1 MVLFN
6 RSIDGCNVFCYP
18 ISINQ
23 WQTEGGNKMNV
34 AALIWFGLLLVFL
47 VVEAACPIHL
57 VSVWFAA
64 GAFVAMIA
72 AYLGAAFW
80 LQILLFLVVS
90 CTLVVLLW
98 PFIKKFLNPK
108 LKKTNIDAVL
118 GSEGYV
124 TADINNLAAT
134 GQVKLGAMEWTARS
148 TSGQPIPKGSL
159 VKVDR
164 IEGVKVFVTPEEIPA
179 NIQ

>member
-1 MVLFN
+1 
-6 RSIDGCNVFCYP
+6 
-18 ISINQ
+18 
-23 WQTEGGNKMNV
+23 MNI
-34 AALIWFGLLLVFL
+34 AAIVWFVLLLVFL

-57 VSVWFAA
+57 VSIWFAA

-72 AYLGAAFW
+72 AWLGAALW
-80 LQILLFLVVS
+80 LQILLFLVVA
-90 CTLVVLLW
+90 CALVAMLW

-108 LKKTNIDAVL
+108 LEKTNVDSVV

-124 TADINNLAAT
+124 TADINNIAAT

-148 TSGQPIPKGSL
+148 TSGQVIPKGAL

-164 IEGVKVFVTPEEIPA
+164 IEGVKVFVTLEEIPA
-179 NIQ
+179 EIQ